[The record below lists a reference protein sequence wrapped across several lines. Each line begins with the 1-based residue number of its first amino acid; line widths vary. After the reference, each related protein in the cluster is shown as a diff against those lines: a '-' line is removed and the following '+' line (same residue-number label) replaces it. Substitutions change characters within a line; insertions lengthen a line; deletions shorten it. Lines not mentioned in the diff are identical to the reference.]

1 MARQKMAGPL
11 SPFSPN
17 IVDSEEFAEHF
28 IQQAFLRHRQR
39 TAARSSR
46 WSWPFS
52 FLEPSSKITNPTTL
66 SPLAD
71 FTPAKFPPEVSPAVS
86 AITIFDADRLS
97 EGSSPFTELPSP
109 VNSEVF
115 AGEYPSEET
124 SDHHESSQ
132 WAWPISERSSV
143 SRTHSPIVLSPFDE
157 FFEVDSSLEASS
169 SEAIAIWE
177 TDLLPDEPWDS
188 LQERG
193 SSESTIMHMP
203 TSTQSSSFL
212 DADNYSNVSAG
223 SEAIVV
229 WESDLLSGLS
239 PTPSP
244 EFPPVHRSEPSSP
257 TSFGG
262 FTFLDSSPTMEHC
275 SFEGQDLAT
284 VSSPG
289 IPACPTEGL
298 SFNDKGRVKDFFTA
312 LRGQCAESN
321 EEDKEERPDLMPS
334 APDRTPLETQAL
346 AFVKPDSDT
355 SGLLDCVSERLATIE
370 VLSPS
375 IVSPLSPAQI
385 TQAQPSSGTVSP
397 FRPVAAPP
405 KRQRPKLTIITNFS
419 PDYSSVSSPEI
430 LVTAKE
436 EPQSPHRLPSPVSK
450 GSEVQSIRF
459 AAGSSQASGQQKA
472 AYPKET
478 FPKSQKP
485 KFVRFVDRISRLNK
499 RVKFA
504 HVPRRRALIHAAA
517 ERFNYPKTVH
527 PLSGFLKSLD
537 APTDIKPEKRASV
550 IHPLLKPAQVKH
562 SKEHLKSHPQTKVS
576 RAKALANTA
585 VTKSKPAREQN
596 AKKHLKSRP
605 QTQVSFAVAVGKAAV
620 TVLSIAGLYF
630 ALQR

>member
-1 MARQKMAGPL
+1 MAGPL

-39 TAARSSR
+39 TVARSSR

-52 FLEPSSKITNPTTL
+52 FLEPNSKITNPTPL

-71 FTPAKFPPEVSPAVS
+71 FTPADFPPGVSPAVS
-86 AITIFDADRLS
+86 AITIFDADHLF
-97 EGSSPFTELPSP
+97 EGSSPFTELSSP
-109 VNSEVF
+109 VDSEVL
-115 AGEYPSEET
+115 AGQCSSEET
-124 SDHHESSQ
+124 ADHHESSQ
-132 WAWPISERSSV
+132 WAWPISERSSA
-143 SRTHSPIVLSPFDE
+143 SDNLSPIVLSPFDE
-157 FFEVDSSLEASS
+157 FFEVDSSPEASS

-177 TDLLPDEPWDS
+177 TDLLPEEPWDS
-188 LQERG
+188 SQERG
-193 SSESTIMHMP
+193 SSEPTVMHMH
-203 TSTQSSSFL
+203 TTIQSFSIL
-212 DADNYSNVSAG
+212 DADNDSDVSAG
-223 SEAIVV
+223 SEAIVI

-244 EFPPVHRSEPSSP
+244 DFPPVHRSEPSSS
-257 TSFGG
+257 TSFDGS
-262 FTFLDSSPTMEHC
+262 TFLDSSPAMENC
-275 SFEGQDLAT
+275 SFDEQQQAP
-284 VSSPG
+284 VSSPR
-289 IPACPTEGL
+289 IPACSTERL

-312 LRGQCAESN
+312 LKGQCAESS
-321 EEDKEERPDLMPS
+321 EEDRKERPLLMPS

-346 AFVKPDSDT
+346 ASVKPDSDT
-355 SGLLDCVSERLATIE
+355 RDLLDCVSALLANVE
-370 VLSPS
+370 VPGPA

-385 TQAQPSSGTVSP
+385 TQEQPSSGTVSP
-397 FRPVAAPP
+397 LRPVAAPP
-405 KRQRPKLTIITNFS
+405 KKQRPKLTIITNFS
-419 PDYSSVSSPEI
+419 PDCSRVSSPDI

-436 EPQSPHRLPSPVSK
+436 EPQSPHRSPSPVSK
-450 GSEVQSIRF
+450 GSKMQSIRF
-459 AAGSSQASGQQKA
+459 LAGSFQASSQQKA

-485 KFVRFVDRISRLNK
+485 KFVRFVDRPSRLNK
-499 RVKFA
+499 RMKFA

-517 ERFNYPKTVH
+517 ERFRYPKTPH
-527 PLSGFLKSLD
+527 PLSGFLKSLA
-537 APTDIKPEKRASV
+537 APIDIKPEKRASV

-562 SKEHLKSHPQTKVS
+562 PKERMKSHPQTKVS
-576 RAKALANTA
+576 RANAVANTA